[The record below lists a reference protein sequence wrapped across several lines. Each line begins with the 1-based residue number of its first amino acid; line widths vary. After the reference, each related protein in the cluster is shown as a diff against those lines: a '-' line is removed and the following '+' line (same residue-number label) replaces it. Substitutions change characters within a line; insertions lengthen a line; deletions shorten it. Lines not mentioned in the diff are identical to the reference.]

1 MDYNPLNKIRIH
13 DSINKNI
20 NKQEDNVLP
29 YNRNR
34 MLIKAEGMIELEKSL
49 FYITL
54 TISQAR
60 IINRC

>member
-34 MLIKAEGMIELEKSL
+34 MLIKAEWMIELEKSL

-54 TISQAR
+54 TITQAR